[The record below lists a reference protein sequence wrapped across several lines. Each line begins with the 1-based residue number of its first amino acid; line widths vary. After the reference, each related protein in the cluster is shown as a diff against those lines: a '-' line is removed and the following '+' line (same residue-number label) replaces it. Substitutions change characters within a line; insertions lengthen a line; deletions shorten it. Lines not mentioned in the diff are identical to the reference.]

1 MKKIAPMPDA
11 TVARGAMS
19 PVTYQYGLSCFSHRD
34 TEELLKGRRK

>member
-1 MKKIAPMPDA
+1 MKNIAPMPDA

-19 PVTYQYGLSCFSHRD
+19 PVTYQYGLSCRD